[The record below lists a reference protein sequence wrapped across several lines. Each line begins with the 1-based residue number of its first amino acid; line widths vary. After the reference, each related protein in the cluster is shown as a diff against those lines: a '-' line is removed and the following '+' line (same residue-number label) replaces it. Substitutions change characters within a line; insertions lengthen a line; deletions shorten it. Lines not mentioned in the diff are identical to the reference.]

1 MWDQKFSRKLT
12 IRLAPSSLNTA
23 RSIDSYEYSPNSFS
37 LLRERLR
44 LFILSRKKKKKD
56 HPSRENR
63 NTKEQ
68 PTSV

>member
-1 MWDQKFSRKLT
+1 MGSKVFKKINYPTRAELDL
-12 IRLAPSSLNTA
+12 
-23 RSIDSYEYSPNSFS
+23 SIHTSILLILSPFFA
-37 LLRERLR
+37 RERLR